1 MHGSTS
7 QESVRVTTGRLEGIS
22 VPDLFWSLCRSRSTG
37 VLHLTSKGITKRVYF
52 QDGRIIFAA
61 STDPNDRLG
70 EMLLREGAIRLDHLE
85 RAISRLPEGKRLGT
99 LLVEAGHLSPD
110 HLVKGVLRQVRAI
123 VLSLFPWEEGEH
135 TFVEGPLPTD
145 EVVTLGMNT
154 GDLLIQGIRSVRSF
168 SRIRRSVGAPRARYR
183 ATESWREIADGLQL
197 SEGERQLL
205 SRLDGAP
212 EPVSKLCEEV
222 YLSNFEIYQS
232 LWAFKVLGLIEEAE
246 AVPDAPSTF
255 GVEGRLDADGLA
267 GLFVRLGRA
276 AETGVLFVNRG
287 NAERTF
293 HLREGRCVFATSN
306 SIDDGLIAYLL
317 RRGVISLRDRE
328 ETARRLLSNKR
339 VGMILQEMG
348 VLSADELDNLVRE
361 HLLEIV
367 WDTFRWPEG
376 EWLFSSGELPSF
388 ESITMDRSLEDLILH
403 GLRGVSSWPRIKEG
417 CGGLASR
424 LELTPGY
431 LGILDRMTVSAEDWE
446 LVTSLR
452 SPRSPLELCREH
464 PLGDFRVCQTLWAL
478 RLLGAVAEAPL
489 DEAIDMAFGSVLA
502 TPAGEAGPPA
512 PVEAAPIA
520 PAQVSDEPFEVTRI
534 DEVSPTVTAGENAI
548 PPSDWAEP
556 SEERTDG
563 PHAWKPSGDVE
574 AVEISG
580 DADGAEIVNEAWRL
594 ATPEAESW
602 GRPEPAP
609 EPEPGPGAEPPADA
623 ESLAQAEPSDEAEP
637 ASRVE
642 AEFAPADEGPTFEMA
657 TPGTGVADP
666 YPQAAADL
674 PPARDFELD
683 LPATRLEPSEF
694 APEAPL
700 VDVGRL
706 DSPDT
711 DRTMIIPR
719 EQVEALFS
727 TDVPA
732 VESAIAPS
740 PATGPEPIP
749 DPVEEPVAESIP
761 EPARETAPEFE
772 VELPAWELPAGID
785 EEIARFNARHK
796 IVFGEIRKEIGAG
809 AANFVKSCRGALGE
823 RAAGLFAAGDLQGDG
838 TFDPAALR
846 RAVIEARM
854 DQAPEAFRGLLDQE
868 LARLALA
875 LGDKRMAALRERL
888 EKA

>member
-37 VLHLTSKGITKRVYF
+37 VLHLTSKGNTKRVYF
-52 QDGRIIFAA
+52 QEGRIIFAA

-70 EMLLREGAIRLDHLE
+70 EMLLREGVIRLDHLE
-85 RAISRLPEGKRLGT
+85 RAIARLPEGKRLGT
-99 LLVEAGHLSPD
+99 ILVEAGHLSPD

-168 SRIRRSVGAPRARYR
+168 SRIRRSVGSPRTRYR
-183 ATESWREIADGLQL
+183 ATESWRDAADGLQL

-205 SRLDGAP
+205 TRLDGAP

-222 YLSNFEIYQS
+222 YLSNFEIYQA
-232 LWAFKVLGLIEEAE
+232 LWAFKVLGLIQEAE

-276 AETGVLFVNRG
+276 AETGVLFVTRG
-287 NAERTF
+287 SVERTF

-339 VGMILQEMG
+339 VGTILQEMG
-348 VLSADELDNLVRE
+348 VIQADELDRLVRE

-376 EWLFSSGELPSF
+376 EWLFASGELPSF
-388 ESITMDRSLEDLILH
+388 ESITMDRSLEDLILQ

-417 CGGLASR
+417 CGGLGSR

-431 LGILDRMTVSAEDWE
+431 LGVLDRMTVSAEDWE

-464 PLGDFRVCQTLWAL
+464 PLGDYRVCQTLWAL

-489 DEAIDMAFGSVLA
+489 DEAIDMAFGGA
-502 TPAGEAGPPA
+502 PAAPAESSEPPA
-512 PVEAAPIA
+512 PVEPAPIA
-520 PAQVSDEPFEVTRI
+520 PAQVADEAFEVTRI
-534 DEVSPTVTAGENAI
+534 DEITPSVTAGDGAI
-548 PPSDWAEP
+548 APSEWSEP
-556 SEERTDG
+556 TEERTDG
-563 PHAWKPSGDVE
+563 PHAWKPSEDVG

-602 GRPEPAP
+602 GRPEPEPETPP
-609 EPEPGPGAEPPADA
+609 EPAAGDGPH
-623 ESLAQAEPSDEAEP
+623 
-637 ASRVE
+637 
-642 AEFAPADEGPTFEMA
+642 FEMA
-657 TPGTGVADP
+657 TPGTGVASP
-666 YPQAAADL
+666 YPEAEDL
-674 PPARDFELD
+674 SPARDFELD
-683 LPATRLEPSEF
+683 LPATRLEAFEAEPEAVAEPVP
-694 APEAPL
+694 APEPEPEPLPEPEAESEVSGAPL
-700 VDVGRL
+700 ASLGAL

-719 EQVEALFS
+719 EQVEALFA
-727 TDVPA
+727 TDMPIVEPPVAAAPVPA
-732 VESAIAPS
+732 PVDESH
-740 PATGPEPIP
+740 PEP
-749 DPVEEPVAESIP
+749 EP
-761 EPARETAPEFE
+761 EPGAEA
-772 VELPAWELPAGID
+772 ELPAWEPPVGID
-785 EEIARFNARHK
+785 DEIARFNARHK

-809 AANFVKSCRGALGE
+809 AVNFVKSCRASLGT
-823 RAAGLFAAGDLQGDG
+823 RAGQLFVAAELQGDG
-838 TFDPAALR
+838 SYEPGSLR
-846 RAVIEARM
+846 RSVIDVRM
-854 DQAPEAFRGLLDQE
+854 EDAPDAFRGLIDQE
-868 LARLALA
+868 LTRLAIA
-875 LGDKRMAALRERL
+875 IGEKRLAALRERL

>member
-1 MHGSTS
+1 M
-7 QESVRVTTGRLEGIS
+7 TTGRLEGIS

-37 VLHLTSKGITKRVYF
+37 VLHLTAKGITKRVYF
-52 QDGRIIFAA
+52 QEGRIIFAA

-85 RAISRLPEGKRLGT
+85 RAIARLPEGKRLGT

-123 VLSLFPWEEGEH
+123 VLSLFPWEDGEH

-168 SRIRRSVGAPRARYR
+168 SRIRRSVGSPRTRYR
-183 ATESWREIADGLQL
+183 ATESWREVTDGLQL

-205 SRLDGAP
+205 TRLDGAP
-212 EPVSKLCEEV
+212 ESVARLCEEV

-232 LWAFKVLGLIEEAE
+232 LWAFKVLGLIQEAE

-276 AETGVLFVNRG
+276 GETGVLYVTRG
-287 NAERTF
+287 ALERTF

-339 VGMILQEMG
+339 VGTILQEMG
-348 VLSADELDNLVRE
+348 VIEADELDRLVRE

-431 LGILDRMTVSAEDWE
+431 LGVLDRMTVSAEDWE

-489 DEAIDMAFGSVLA
+489 DDAIDMAFGGSLA
-502 TPAGEAGPPA
+502 APEAPAEPPA
-512 PVEAAPIA
+512 PVEAAPIP
-520 PAQVSDEPFEVTRI
+520 PAEVTDEAFEVTRI
-534 DEVSPTVTAGENAI
+534 DELSSPVTPGDDAI
-548 PPSDWAEP
+548 PPSDWSEP

-563 PHAWKPSGDVE
+563 PHAWRPSEDID
-574 AVEISG
+574 AVAISSG
-580 DADGAEIVNEAWRL
+580 ETDDAEIVNEAWRL

-602 GRPEPAP
+602 GRPEAESQP
-609 EPEPGPGAEPPADA
+609 EPEPESEPEPEPEA
-623 ESLAQAEPSDEAEP
+623 ESVAEA
-637 ASRVE
+637 ASE
-642 AEFAPADEGPTFEMA
+642 DDGPTFEMA
-657 TPGTGVADP
+657 APGTFVAEPFPD
-666 YPQAAADL
+666 AAESL

-683 LPATRLEPSEF
+683 LPATRLEPQETEPEAAAEEIPAPEPEPAEPEAVEEERVE

-700 VDVGRL
+700 ASLGGL

-719 EQVEALFS
+719 EQVEALFA
-727 TDVPA
+727 TDMPIAQPPPA
-732 VESAIAPS
+732 AP
-740 PATGPEPIP
+740 P
-749 DPVEEPVAESIP
+749 EPVAEHIP
-761 EPARETAPEFE
+761 EPEPLP
-772 VELPAWELPAGID
+772 ELPPWEPPVGMD
-785 EEIARFNARHK
+785 DEIARFNARHK

-809 AANFVKSCRGALGE
+809 AVNFVKSCRAPLGD
-823 RAAGLFAAGDLQGDG
+823 RAANLFASLELQADG
-838 TFDPAALR
+838 TYDPASLR
-846 RAVIEARM
+846 RAVAEARFEE
-854 DQAPEAFRGLLDQE
+854 APEAFRGLIGQE
-868 LARLALA
+868 LSRLGLA
-875 LGDKRMAALRERL
+875 IGDKRLAALRERL
-888 EKA
+888 EKAG